1 MRILFSSEYLDSD
14 CDPSLYVEDHAFDD
28 TIGTWLTNYA
38 IFAACFFFAIKFASC
53 PPYKRKTNIELIR
66 NHSEEEN
73 PNSAQ
78 DYDLKGEEDKGTK
91 RDVNHYLYNVY
102 LVLFFVGQGLTFG
115 IAGLGHQ
122 FIHSKSS
129 KARDPVNI
137 TNYVLATL
145 TNVVFFLI
153 IFELTGIHPTKGSHQ
168 HKLIWYGIMVIMVL
182 VIILSVIYKT
192 LMVPGSAAFITYLI
206 AIILLGITAKRD
218 RKNIFHYIIKIVG
231 IILLIA
237 GFVAFGSLFFSCGYQ
252 EYENCFEQCPLPY
265 YFNQN
270 ALFHV
275 IYLAGLI
282 ILGWSEDRAP
292 TSLLLTQLVDEE
304 FEA

>member
-1 MRILFSSEYLDSD
+1 MRILFSSEYLDSG
-14 CDPSLYVEDHAFDD
+14 CDPLLYVEDDAFDD

-38 IFAACFFFAIKFASC
+38 IFVVCLFYAIKFASC
-53 PPYKRKTNIELIR
+53 PPYKRKTSIELIT
-66 NHSEEEN
+66 NGSEKN
-73 PNSAQ
+73 PNEVQ
-78 DYDLKGEEDKGTK
+78 QYDLEGEVGKEKHDMS
-91 RDVNHYLYNVY
+91 HHHLYNVY
-102 LVLFFVGQGLTFG
+102 LVLFFLGQGVTFG
-115 IAGLGHQ
+115 VAGLGHQ

-137 TNYVLATL
+137 TNYVLATV
-145 TNVVFFLI
+145 TNVVFFLM
-153 IFELTGIHPTKGSHQ
+153 IFELTGINPTKSSRRD
-168 HKLIWYGIMVIMVL
+168 KLIWYGTMVMMIL

-218 RKNIFHYIIKIVG
+218 KKNIFHYIIKMVG
-231 IILLIA
+231 ILLLIA
-237 GFVAFGSLFFSCGYQ
+237 GFVVFGSLFFSCGYP

-292 TSLLLTQLVDEE
+292 TSLLLTQIVGEE